1 MGTFK
6 INGELELNSYLTAA
20 TNLYVSSAN
29 NTSIIFRHG
38 STEYVRINPS
48 GCLNIGS
55 TQTANTYKLYV
66 AGKTWLSDTLY
77 FNNTASYIN
86 ASNYTGN
93 AATATKATQDGD
105 GAVISSTYLKLAGG
119 TMTGTIVTP
128 GNDSVVIKP
137 AKNNYDQ
144 IGASDCKFWK
154 IHASTFIG
162 DLTGTATKATQDG
175 NGAIISST
183 YLKLS
188 GGTMTGTLT
197 FSNSNGIYVRHIDG
211 ESDTFAGDL
220 YLNYN
225 VNAPIHVGK
234 GGSYTISADG
244 SYYSG
249 TAAKVADM
257 PATTITKSLTVTTT
271 WQNTGITSANLAT
284 GSYIVQVSGI
294 NNGNC
299 GLWGDLFTGVMS
311 WYDGGTNGSDADEI
325 ILHSA
330 GHARNS
336 GHLFLRT
343 LRTSNTD
350 GKTYLQIRAL
360 NAASAAQN
368 VVFKFRRV
376 I

>member
-20 TNLYVSSAN
+20 TTLYVSSAN
-29 NTSIIFRHG
+29 NTSIIFKHG
-38 STEYVRINPS
+38 STECIRINPS

-55 TQTANTYKLYV
+55 TQTASTYKLYV

-86 ASNYTGN
+86 ASDYTGN
-93 AATATKATQDGD
+93 AATATKLTTATAGD
-105 GAVISSTYLKLAGG
+105 SSTPVYFTGG
-119 TMTGTIVTP
+119 
-128 GNDSVVIKP
+128 KP
-137 AKNNYDQ
+137 A
-144 IGASDCKFWK
+144 ACTSL
-154 IHASTFIG
+154 
-162 DLTGTATKATQDG
+162 DLDTTGNAATATKATQDG

-188 GGTMTGTLT
+188 GGTMTGTLK

-211 ESDTFAGDL
+211 ESVTFAGDL

-234 GGSYTISADG
+234 GGSHTISADG
-244 SYYSG
+244 SYYTG

-311 WYDGGTNGSDADEI
+311 WYEGGTNGADADEI
-325 ILHSA
+325 ILHSS
-330 GHARNS
+330 GHARNG

-343 LRTSNTD
+343 LRTVNTD

-360 NAASAAQN
+360 SAASAAQN

>member
-20 TNLYVSSAN
+20 TNLYVSSAS

-55 TQTANTYKLYV
+55 TQTASTYKLYV

-77 FNNTASYIN
+77 FNNAASYIN
-86 ASNYTGN
+86 ASDYTGN
-93 AATATKATQDGD
+93 AA
-105 GAVISSTYLKLAGG
+105 
-119 TMTGTIVTP
+119 
-128 GNDSVVIKP
+128 
-137 AKNNYDQ
+137 
-144 IGASDCKFWK
+144 
-154 IHASTFIG
+154 
-162 DLTGTATKATQDG
+162 TATKATQDG

-234 GGSYTISADG
+234 GGSHTISADG

-311 WYDGGTNGSDADEI
+311 WYDGGTNDSDADEI

-330 GHARNS
+330 GHARNG

-343 LRTSNTD
+343 LRTSNGD

-360 NAASAAQN
+360 DAASAAQN